1 MVMPEMAKGGAGSR
15 RPRTERRIFGTDGVR
30 GEANVHP
37 MTTEMAMAIGR
48 AIVKV
53 IGKGGHHSKVVIG
66 KDTRLSGY
74 MLESA
79 LVSGIASAGGDTYL
93 VGPLPTPGI
102 AHMTQAMR
110 ADAGVVISASHNPY
124 ADNGIKIFGRDGFKL
139 PDETECDLEAI
150 IFGAGH
156 PKGLPSAAGLGRAFR
171 IQDALG
177 RYVTFV
183 KSTFPRELRL
193 DGLRI
198 VVDCAHGAAY
208 KAGPLVLEELGAEV
222 MSLGVRPNGKNINLD
237 CGALH
242 PGQLVREVKSIRAD
256 IGIALDGDADR
267 LIVVDERGQI
277 VDGDAIMALIGARKL
292 ADHSLRKRTLVATV
306 MSNLGLERAIE
317 RAGGKLVR
325 TAVGDRYVV
334 EAMRKHGYN
343 IGGEQSGH
351 LVFLDYTTTGDGL
364 IAALQVL
371 AVMVRESR
379 PVSRLASE
387 AMERVPQLL
396 VNVKVGQKKPLDEL
410 PEVDKAIKAAE
421 KRLGKEGRVV
431 VRFSGTEP
439 KVRVMIEGPDETQIR
454 SHADS
459 IAAALQSALG

>member
-1 MVMPEMAKGGAGSR
+1 MTTSAATEHR
-15 RPRTERRIFGTDGVR
+15 RGPRVERKIFGTDGVR
-30 GEANVHP
+30 GEANTYP
-37 MTTEMAMAIGR
+37 MTTEIAMAIGR

-53 IGKGGHHSKVVIG
+53 IGRGGHHSRVVIG

-79 LVSGIASAGGDTYL
+79 LVSGIASAGGDVYL

-124 ADNGIKIFGRDGFKL
+124 ADNGIKIFGRDGYKL
-139 PDETECDLEAI
+139 PDEVESELESIVFGDGGLASLPTSADL
-150 IFGAGH
+150 G
-156 PKGLPSAAGLGRAFR
+156 KAFR

-208 KAGPLVLEELGAEV
+208 RAGPLVLEELGGEV
-222 MSLGVRPNGKNINLD
+222 RTLGVKPNGKNINLN

-242 PGQLVREVKSIRAD
+242 PAQLAREVKSARAD

-267 LIVVDERGQI
+267 LIVVDEHGHV
-277 VDGDAIMALIGARKL
+277 VDGDAIMALVGARRL
-292 ADHSLRKRTLVATV
+292 ADHSLRKKTLVATV

-334 EAMRKHGYN
+334 EAMRRHGYN

-379 PVSRLASE
+379 SISELAAE

-396 VNVKVGQKKPLDEL
+396 VNLKVAHKRPLDEL
-410 PEVDKAIKAAE
+410 PEVDRAIKAAE
-421 KRLGKEGRVV
+421 KKLGNEGRVV

-439 KVRVMIEGPDETQIR
+439 KVRIMIEGPDEAQIK